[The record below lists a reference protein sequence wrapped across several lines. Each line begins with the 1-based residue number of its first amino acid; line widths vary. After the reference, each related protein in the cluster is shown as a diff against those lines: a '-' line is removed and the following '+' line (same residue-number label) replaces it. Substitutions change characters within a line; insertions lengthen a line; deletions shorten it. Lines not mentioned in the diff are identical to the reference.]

1 MERQVLLT
9 VDEAANRVGLRHVA
23 LRKAIRRG
31 ELPAVKLCS
40 RLRIEP
46 AALEEWIARGQVQKQ
61 AVESRP

>member
-46 AALEEWIARGQVQKQ
+46 AALEDWISRGQVQGQ
-61 AVESRP
+61 TVESRP

>member
-9 VDEAANRVGLRHVA
+9 VDEAASRVGLRHVA

-31 ELPAVKLCS
+31 ELPAIKVCS

-46 AALEEWIARGQVQKQ
+46 AALEEWIARCRVQGR
-61 AVESRP
+61 AAEPRP